1 MIVKLVEVYEI
12 KNHNARS
19 SYDLR
24 EVFVNPEQIACLRE
38 DSLAANK
45 LEAGLLPENL
55 DRRQKFTRIYL
66 NRGMHGTDIT
76 VVGDPASIKE
86 KLNVE
91 TRTLLKG

>member
-38 DSLAANK
+38 DSLATNK

-66 NRGMHGTDIT
+66 NRGMHSTDIT